1 MYPKGSCCVECS
13 AENEEAAWEGVH
25 KLSPE
30 ELPVNS
36 TYFLYHGDAFFR
48 DLCEVAEYCEENGL
62 TEVRLLV
69 GKSIVLQLGD
79 AEDLFGPYM
88 PDDMDVPDEVF
99 KIIDRARAEIAAL
112 PSVGYEASENGY
124 LFTL

>member
-1 MYPKGSCCVECS
+1 M
-13 AENEEAAWEGVH
+13 N
-25 KLSPE
+25 SP
-30 ELPVNS
+30 
-36 TYFLYHGDAFFR
+36 YFLYHGDAFFR

-69 GKSIVLQLGD
+69 GKPIVLQLGD
-79 AEDLFGPYM
+79 ADDLFGDYM

-99 KIIDRARAEIAAL
+99 EIIDRARAEIAAL

-124 LFTL
+124 LFTV